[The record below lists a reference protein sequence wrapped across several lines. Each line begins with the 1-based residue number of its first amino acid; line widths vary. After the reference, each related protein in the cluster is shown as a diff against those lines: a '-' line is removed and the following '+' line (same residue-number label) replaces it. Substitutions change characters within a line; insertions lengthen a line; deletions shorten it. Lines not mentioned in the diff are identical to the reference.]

1 MNFDNYRYF
10 AAAAEE
16 LNFTKAA
23 RKLFMTQQALSKQI
37 DKMEKEY
44 NTRLFN
50 RETPMSLTPAGE
62 CMYRHVCRILDNER
76 QMRAELDAVLGQES
90 RNLVVGVS
98 YFRSSILIP
107 RIMKEF
113 SGLHPEICVTVK
125 EKNLAGCVADLK
137 LGKLDLMFGYHME
150 DDPALVSHRLSRE
163 ETVLAVPE
171 PMAAECLSPEEIRG
185 FKEEG
190 IVSLRPFSG
199 CPFVRM
205 DADTWMGEQFD
216 RYCREDGFDPKIFVI
231 SQSVLTVLECCAEG
245 IGATLV
251 PAGYLDH
258 LTAEQRRGMVF
269 FRWRYPDVTLL
280 GAVLHLKSSYITK
293 AAMDFVK
300 CSQKICREEESL
312 WNGFF

>member
-23 RKLFMTQQALSKQI
+23 RRLFMTQQALSKQI
-37 DKMEKEY
+37 DKMEKAY

-76 QMRAELDAVLGQES
+76 QMRAELDTVLDRES
-90 RNLVVGVS
+90 RSLVVGVS

-107 RIMKEF
+107 RIMKDF
-113 SGLHPEICVTVK
+113 SRLHPEICVTVK
-125 EKNLAGCVADLK
+125 EKNLAGCIADLK

-150 DDPALVSHRLSRE
+150 DDPALVSHRLSPE

-190 IVSLRPFSG
+190 IVSTEALFRLSVCADG
-199 CPFVRM
+199 CGYV
-205 DADTWMGEQFD
+205 
-216 RYCREDGFDPKIFVI
+216 DG
-231 SQSVLTVLECCAEG
+231 
-245 IGATLV
+245 
-251 PAGYLDH
+251 
-258 LTAEQRRGMVF
+258 R
-269 FRWRYPDVTLL
+269 
-280 GAVLHLKSSYITK
+280 AV
-293 AAMDFVK
+293 
-300 CSQKICREEESL
+300 
-312 WNGFF
+312 

>member
-185 FKEEG
+185 FKEG
-190 IVSLRPFSG
+190 
-199 CPFVRM
+199 
-205 DADTWMGEQFD
+205 D
-216 RYCREDGFDPKIFVI
+216 RLAA
-231 SQSVLTVLECCAEG
+231 S
-245 IGATLV
+245 
-251 PAGYLDH
+251 
-258 LTAEQRRGMVF
+258 F
-269 FRWRYPDVTLL
+269 FRMSLCADGCRYVDG
-280 GAVLHLKSSYITK
+280 GAV
-293 AAMDFVK
+293 
-300 CSQKICREEESL
+300 
-312 WNGFF
+312 

>member
-1 MNFDNYRYF
+1 
-10 AAAAEE
+10 
-16 LNFTKAA
+16 
-23 RKLFMTQQALSKQI
+23 
-37 DKMEKEY
+37 
-44 NTRLFN
+44 
-50 RETPMSLTPAGE
+50 
-62 CMYRHVCRILDNER
+62 
-76 QMRAELDAVLGQES
+76 
-90 RNLVVGVS
+90 
-98 YFRSSILIP
+98 
-107 RIMKEF
+107 
-113 SGLHPEICVTVK
+113 
-125 EKNLAGCVADLK
+125 
-137 LGKLDLMFGYHME
+137 MFGYHME

-171 PMAAECLSPEEIRG
+171 PMAAECLSSEEIRG

-300 CSQKICREEESL
+300 CSQKICGEEESL

>member
-171 PMAAECLSPEEIRG
+171 PMAAPL
-185 FKEEG
+185 
-190 IVSLRPFSG
+190 LASG
-199 CPFVRM
+199 
-205 DADTWMGEQFD
+205 E
-216 RYCREDGFDPKIFVI
+216 
-231 SQSVLTVLECCAEG
+231 
-245 IGATLV
+245 LV
-251 PAGYLDH
+251 
-258 LTAEQRRGMVF
+258 Q
-269 FRWRYPDVTLL
+269 
-280 GAVLHLKSSYITK
+280 LHLQEIIPSRSICLVYDHHRPLNTAARKFQQLLTK
-293 AAMDFVK
+293 AGARSTERK
-300 CSQKICREEESL
+300 
-312 WNGFF
+312 

>member
-1 MNFDNYRYF
+1 M
-10 AAAAEE
+10 
-16 LNFTKAA
+16 
-23 RKLFMTQQALSKQI
+23 
-37 DKMEKEY
+37 
-44 NTRLFN
+44 
-50 RETPMSLTPAGE
+50 
-62 CMYRHVCRILDNER
+62 
-76 QMRAELDAVLGQES
+76 
-90 RNLVVGVS
+90 
-98 YFRSSILIP
+98 
-107 RIMKEF
+107 
-113 SGLHPEICVTVK
+113 TVK
-125 EKNLAGCVADLK
+125 EKNLAGCIGDLK

-150 DDPALVSHRLSRE
+150 DDPALVSHRLAQE
-163 ETVLAVPE
+163 ETILAVPE
-171 PMAAECLSPEEIRG
+171 PMAAECLSPEEIRDY
-185 FKEEG
+185 KEEG

-258 LTAEQRRGMVF
+258 LTEEQRRGMIF

-300 CSQKICREEESL
+300 CSQKIC
-312 WNGFF
+312 G

>member
-1 MNFDNYRYF
+1 
-10 AAAAEE
+10 
-16 LNFTKAA
+16 
-23 RKLFMTQQALSKQI
+23 
-37 DKMEKEY
+37 
-44 NTRLFN
+44 
-50 RETPMSLTPAGE
+50 
-62 CMYRHVCRILDNER
+62 
-76 QMRAELDAVLGQES
+76 
-90 RNLVVGVS
+90 
-98 YFRSSILIP
+98 
-107 RIMKEF
+107 
-113 SGLHPEICVTVK
+113 
-125 EKNLAGCVADLK
+125 
-137 LGKLDLMFGYHME
+137 MFGYHME

-231 SQSVLTVLECCAEG
+231 SQSVLTVLGRRAEG

-280 GAVLHLKSSYITK
+280 GAVLRS
-293 AAMDFVK
+293 
-300 CSQKICREEESL
+300 EEQLHHKGSHGLCEVFTENMRRRGISL
-312 WNGFF
+312 EWILLVVPCDKNVVC

>member
-150 DDPALVSHRLSRE
+150 DDPALVSHRCPGRRPSWLYRSPWQRNACLRRRSEALKKRGSSRC
-163 ETVLAVPE
+163 VLFPAVPLCGW
-171 PMAAECLSPEEIRG
+171 MQIRG
-185 FKEEG
+185 WGSSLTG
-190 IVSLRPFSG
+190 IAGRTASIRRSLSYPRASLRCWSAVPRASG
-199 CPFVRM
+199 QR
-205 DADTWMGEQFD
+205 W
-216 RYCREDGFDPKIFVI
+216 
-231 SQSVLTVLECCAEG
+231 SL
-245 IGATLV
+245 
-251 PAGYLDH
+251 PAIW
-258 LTAEQRRGMVF
+258 T
-269 FRWRYPDVTLL
+269 
-280 GAVLHLKSSYITK
+280 I
-293 AAMDFVK
+293 
-300 CSQKICREEESL
+300 
-312 WNGFF
+312 

>member
-125 EKNLAGCVADLK
+125 EKNLAGCVAASKAWKAGSD
-137 LGKLDLMFGYHME
+137 
-150 DDPALVSHRLSRE
+150 VWLSY
-163 ETVLAVPE
+163 
-171 PMAAECLSPEEIRG
+171 G
-185 FKEEG
+185 G
-190 IVSLRPFSG
+190 
-199 CPFVRM
+199 
-205 DADTWMGEQFD
+205 
-216 RYCREDGFDPKIFVI
+216 
-231 SQSVLTVLECCAEG
+231 
-245 IGATLV
+245 
-251 PAGYLDH
+251 
-258 LTAEQRRGMVF
+258 
-269 FRWRYPDVTLL
+269 
-280 GAVLHLKSSYITK
+280 
-293 AAMDFVK
+293 
-300 CSQKICREEESL
+300 
-312 WNGFF
+312 

>member
-1 MNFDNYRYF
+1 
-10 AAAAEE
+10 
-16 LNFTKAA
+16 
-23 RKLFMTQQALSKQI
+23 
-37 DKMEKEY
+37 
-44 NTRLFN
+44 
-50 RETPMSLTPAGE
+50 MSLTPAGE

-150 DDPALVSHRLSRE
+150 DDPALVSHRLSQE
-163 ETVLAVPE
+163 ETILAVPE
-171 PMAAECLSPEEIRG
+171 PMAAEFLSPEEIRDY
-185 FKEEG
+185 KEEG

-258 LTAEQRRGMVF
+258 LTEEQRRGMVF

-300 CSQKICREEESL
+300 CSQKICGEEESL

>member
-50 RETPMSLTPAGE
+50 REMPMSLTPAGE

-150 DDPALVSHRLSRE
+150 DDPALVSHRCPGRRPSWLYRSPWQRNACLRRRSEALKKRGSSR
-163 ETVLAVPE
+163 A
-171 PMAAECLSPEEIRG
+171 S
-185 FKEEG
+185 
-190 IVSLRPFSG
+190 
-199 CPFVRM
+199 
-205 DADTWMGEQFD
+205 
-216 RYCREDGFDPKIFVI
+216 
-231 SQSVLTVLECCAEG
+231 
-245 IGATLV
+245 
-251 PAGYLDH
+251 
-258 LTAEQRRGMVF
+258 F
-269 FRWRYPDVTLL
+269 FRLSLCADGCRYVDG
-280 GAVLHLKSSYITK
+280 GAV
-293 AAMDFVK
+293 
-300 CSQKICREEESL
+300 
-312 WNGFF
+312 

>member
-1 MNFDNYRYF
+1 
-10 AAAAEE
+10 
-16 LNFTKAA
+16 
-23 RKLFMTQQALSKQI
+23 
-37 DKMEKEY
+37 
-44 NTRLFN
+44 
-50 RETPMSLTPAGE
+50 
-62 CMYRHVCRILDNER
+62 MYRHVCRILDNER

-258 LTAEQRRGMVF
+258 LTEEQRRGMVF

-300 CSQKICREEESL
+300 CSQKICGEEESL

>member
-1 MNFDNYRYF
+1 M
-10 AAAAEE
+10 
-16 LNFTKAA
+16 
-23 RKLFMTQQALSKQI
+23 
-37 DKMEKEY
+37 
-44 NTRLFN
+44 
-50 RETPMSLTPAGE
+50 
-62 CMYRHVCRILDNER
+62 
-76 QMRAELDAVLGQES
+76 
-90 RNLVVGVS
+90 
-98 YFRSSILIP
+98 
-107 RIMKEF
+107 
-113 SGLHPEICVTVK
+113 TVK

-231 SQSVLTVLECCAEG
+231 SQSVLT
-245 IGATLV
+245 
-251 PAGYLDH
+251 AGYLDH

-300 CSQKICREEESL
+300 CSQKICGEEESL

>member
-245 IGATLV
+245 IGAC
-251 PAGYLDH
+251 
-258 LTAEQRRGMVF
+258 
-269 FRWRYPDVTLL
+269 LL
-280 GAVLHLKSSYITK
+280 YTSD
-293 AAMDFVK
+293 AAD
-300 CSQKICREEESL
+300 E
-312 WNGFF
+312 

>member
-37 DKMEKEY
+37 DKMEREY

-76 QMRAELDAVLGQES
+76 QMRAELDTVLDREGRS
-90 RNLVVGVS
+90 LVVGVS

-113 SGLHPEICVTVK
+113 SRLHPEICVTVK
-125 EKNLAGCVADLK
+125 EKNLAGCIGDLK

-150 DDPALVSHRLSRE
+150 DDPALVSHRLAQE
-163 ETVLAVPE
+163 ETILAVPE
-171 PMAAECLSPEEIRG
+171 PMAAECLSPEEIRDY
-185 FKEEG
+185 KEEG

-205 DADTWMGEQFD
+205 DADTWMGE
-216 RYCREDGFDPKIFVI
+216 
-231 SQSVLTVLECCAEG
+231 TG
-245 IGATLV
+245 I
-251 PAGYLDH
+251 AGR
-258 LTAEQRRGMVF
+258 TASIRRS
-269 FRWRYPDVTLL
+269 
-280 GAVLHLKSSYITK
+280 SSYRR
-293 AAMDFVK
+293 A
-300 CSQKICREEESL
+300 SL
-312 WNGFF
+312 RCWSAVPRASGQRWSLPAIWTI

>member
-98 YFRSSILIP
+98 YFP
-107 RIMKEF
+107 QQY
-113 SGLHPEICVTVK
+113 P
-125 EKNLAGCVADLK
+125 
-137 LGKLDLMFGYHME
+137 
-150 DDPALVSHRLSRE
+150 DPADHEGVFRASSGDLRDREGKEPGGLCCGSKAWKAGSDVWLSY
-163 ETVLAVPE
+163 
-171 PMAAECLSPEEIRG
+171 G
-185 FKEEG
+185 G
-190 IVSLRPFSG
+190 
-199 CPFVRM
+199 
-205 DADTWMGEQFD
+205 
-216 RYCREDGFDPKIFVI
+216 
-231 SQSVLTVLECCAEG
+231 
-245 IGATLV
+245 
-251 PAGYLDH
+251 
-258 LTAEQRRGMVF
+258 
-269 FRWRYPDVTLL
+269 
-280 GAVLHLKSSYITK
+280 
-293 AAMDFVK
+293 
-300 CSQKICREEESL
+300 
-312 WNGFF
+312 

>member
-1 MNFDNYRYF
+1 
-10 AAAAEE
+10 
-16 LNFTKAA
+16 
-23 RKLFMTQQALSKQI
+23 
-37 DKMEKEY
+37 
-44 NTRLFN
+44 
-50 RETPMSLTPAGE
+50 
-62 CMYRHVCRILDNER
+62 
-76 QMRAELDAVLGQES
+76 
-90 RNLVVGVS
+90 
-98 YFRSSILIP
+98 
-107 RIMKEF
+107 
-113 SGLHPEICVTVK
+113 
-125 EKNLAGCVADLK
+125 
-137 LGKLDLMFGYHME
+137 MFGYHME

-258 LTAEQRRGMVF
+258 LTADGIFQMEISGYHTVGGRPSSEEQLHHKGSHGLCEVFTENMRRRGISLE
-269 FRWRYPDVTLL
+269 WILL
-280 GAVLHLKSSYITK
+280 VVPCDKN
-293 AAMDFVK
+293 VV
-300 CSQKICREEESL
+300 C
-312 WNGFF
+312 

>member
-1 MNFDNYRYF
+1 
-10 AAAAEE
+10 
-16 LNFTKAA
+16 
-23 RKLFMTQQALSKQI
+23 
-37 DKMEKEY
+37 
-44 NTRLFN
+44 
-50 RETPMSLTPAGE
+50 
-62 CMYRHVCRILDNER
+62 
-76 QMRAELDAVLGQES
+76 MRAELDTVLDREGRS
-90 RNLVVGVS
+90 LVVGVS

-113 SGLHPEICVTVK
+113 SRLHPEICVTVK
-125 EKNLAGCVADLK
+125 EKNLAGCIGDLK

-150 DDPALVSHRLSRE
+150 DDPALVSHRLAQE
-163 ETVLAVPE
+163 ETILAVPE
-171 PMAAECLSPEEIRG
+171 PMAAECLSPEEIRDY
-185 FKEEG
+185 KEEG

-258 LTAEQRRGMVF
+258 LTEEQRRGMIF

-300 CSQKICREEESL
+300 CSQKIC
-312 WNGFF
+312 G

>member
-1 MNFDNYRYF
+1 
-10 AAAAEE
+10 
-16 LNFTKAA
+16 
-23 RKLFMTQQALSKQI
+23 
-37 DKMEKEY
+37 
-44 NTRLFN
+44 
-50 RETPMSLTPAGE
+50 
-62 CMYRHVCRILDNER
+62 
-76 QMRAELDAVLGQES
+76 
-90 RNLVVGVS
+90 
-98 YFRSSILIP
+98 
-107 RIMKEF
+107 
-113 SGLHPEICVTVK
+113 
-125 EKNLAGCVADLK
+125 
-137 LGKLDLMFGYHME
+137 
-150 DDPALVSHRLSRE
+150 
-163 ETVLAVPE
+163 
-171 PMAAECLSPEEIRG
+171 
-185 FKEEG
+185 
-190 IVSLRPFSG
+190 
-199 CPFVRM
+199 M

-300 CSQKICREEESL
+300 CSQKICGEEEAL